1 MWDFEHSSDVQW
13 FSSMEMSWE
22 YNKDIMENQ
31 EDDIEK
37 IGNHLLME
45 I

>member
-1 MWDFEHSSDVQW
+1 
-13 FSSMEMSWE
+13 MEMSWE
-22 YNKDIMENQ
+22 YNKDIMENKQ
-31 EDDIEK
+31 DDIEK

>member
-1 MWDFEHSSDVQW
+1 
-13 FSSMEMSWE
+13 MEMSWE
-22 YNKDIMENQ
+22 YNNDIMENQ
-31 EDDIEK
+31 QDDIEK